1 MGKET
6 SRGNHGMQML
16 QLSLVATFLFLWQ
29 VKAICYGCP
38 PVFLCPDGSGTEDD
52 ILAVSCTFHF
62 KRQLHRNNKDI
73 FTNDTSLILIV

>member
-52 ILAVSCTFHF
+52 IIAVSFTFHF
-62 KRQLHRNNKDI
+62 QEAAAAKQ
-73 FTNDTSLILIV
+73 